1 MTLLEM
7 LMVITMVSAA
17 AALVIWSAGRWADRT
32 RVEAAAGAV
41 LDAYRRAQSVARAW
55 GRPAEL
61 VVTPDSLVIRAVWHQ
76 ESTEVWRAPG
86 PASGGVTITPAS
98 HVAGF
103 APSGMAMGLANV
115 SHVLVRG
122 AARRQVVVSRL
133 GRAKV
138 VP

>member
-1 MTLLEM
+1 MTLAEV
-7 LMVITMVSAA
+7 LMVITIMSAA
-17 AALVIWSAGRWADRT
+17 SALIFWSAGRWSDRA

-61 VVTPDSLVIRAVWHQ
+61 VVTPDSLIIRAVWHQ

-86 PASGGVTITPAS
+86 PATGGVNITPAS

-103 APSGMAMGLANV
+103 SPSGMATGVANV
-115 SHVLVRG
+115 SHVLTRG
-122 AARRQVVVSRL
+122 AARRQVIVSRL
-133 GRAKV
+133 GRARV